1 MKSITV
7 KSRHLLSLLS
17 LLSATMLVA
26 TPAFA
31 HVSVMH
37 SVAGGSGFLAGFLH
51 PLMGTDHL
59 LAMLAVGIWAAQ
71 HQRPA
76 YWLLPLA
83 FPLMMTAG
91 AALGM
96 SGVILPGVEA
106 GIAASVLILGL
117 LIAGAVKL
125 PLAASTA
132 LIAVFAVA
140 HGYAHGVE
148 MPVDGK
154 ALAFGA
160 GFVAATA
167 LLHLSGLFATI
178 TTNHLLSTK
187 ISAKLNRI
195 AGAGIALS
203 GLFFVSAMA

>member
-1 MKSITV
+1 
-7 KSRHLLSLLS
+7 
-17 LLSATMLVA
+17 
-26 TPAFA
+26 
-31 HVSVMH
+31 
-37 SVAGGSGFLAGFLH
+37 
-51 PLMGTDHL
+51 MGADHL

-96 SGVILPGVEA
+96 SGVIIPGVEA

-140 HGYAHGVE
+140 HGYAHGLKCLLMVKPWRSV
-148 MPVDGK
+148 PV
-154 ALAFGA
+154 
-160 GFVAATA
+160 
-167 LLHLSGLFATI
+167 
-178 TTNHLLSTK
+178 LLSRLPCC
-187 ISAKLNRI
+187 I
-195 AGAGIALS
+195 
-203 GLFFVSAMA
+203 